1 MKRYVEH
8 VRVSFV
14 IQEQKKGVSTP
25 LDSYSVLHRIAR
37 DEQRTSRMWTY
48 IYFSIGALTFL
59 LGRLQAL
66 YRKGDPV
73 TYCIQPGTYMS
84 YDICIFEMVI
94 LADLFGEKANFV

>member
-25 LDSYSVLHRIAR
+25 LDSHSDLHQLAL

-48 IYFSIGALTFL
+48 IYFSIRGFN
-59 LGRLQAL
+59 
-66 YRKGDPV
+66 
-73 TYCIQPGTYMS
+73 
-84 YDICIFEMVI
+84 I
-94 LADLFGEKANFV
+94 LARQTPGIISQRRPCYVLHTTRYLHVPTT